1 MMVKFNPIGTL
12 VVGVVLTLMAWGTMI
27 PQARAQDAADPAQVV
42 SEYLT
47 SLVNGDTQVLS
58 TLIDGRMKRKS
69 RALALDPE
77 SYASFLRKHYAGVQT
92 TVEEIIPEGDRMLAR
107 VRFDY
112 PTSDTSLIELV
123 MTQVDGQWKITD
135 ETY

>member
-12 VVGVVLTLMAWGTMI
+12 AVGVVLTLMAWGTMI
-27 PQARAQDAADPAQVV
+27 PQTRAQDAADPAQVV

-77 SYASFLRKHYAGVQT
+77 SYSSFLRKHYAGVQT
-92 TVEEIIPEGDRMLAR
+92 TVEEIIPDGDRMLAR